1 MKNLIFLCIATCIFI
16 LSVIVLNEAPI
27 INGLLG
33 KGTYDTNVVT
43 TSDGWYDKDCGYYN
57 DNYKINKELSS
68 EDITGTQEE
77 HDEYLKFLKEGRNK
91 CYRNKAMAGLEYAA
105 FNVNVIFGLTC
116 AILGL
121 LRYYGN
127 NLGKSI
133 SLIGIVSGI
142 IGFVLAFVY
151 VIYSGIIFT
160 QDVVN
165 KDYDAISY
173 EDAYQSALIKVD
185 SEGAYL
191 KWDDSKDGYVCIF
204 YDKNN
209 KDSLY
214 LKYSDYGN
222 KYLNY
227 NKDSFFKEDYKYALM
242 STSNVAGLKSSGCLR
257 TLTPNDIKDLWKDCK
272 DYDEGQPLQITNQ
285 KKAKIYDASGTKLGE
300 CDKLLSF
307 DDTLSK
313 VKKNLYNQWLTT
325 IILGIFIS
333 ILDIGLTIFGF
344 LLLFDSNSK

>member
-57 DNYKINKELSS
+57 DNYKINKELNS
-68 EDITGTQEE
+68 EDIAGTQEE

-191 KWDDSKDGYVCIF
+191 KWDDSKNGYVCIF

-209 KDSLY
+209 KDSVY
-214 LKYSDYGN
+214 LKYSDYGS
-222 KYLNY
+222 KCLNY
-227 NKDSFFKEDYKYALM
+227 NKHIYFKQDYKFVLINQ
-242 STSNVAGLKSSGCLR
+242 SPTSGMKASGCLK
-257 TLTPNDIKDLWKDCK
+257 TVNAQNFWEECK
-272 DYDEGQPLQITNQ
+272 TYDERQPFQLNDQN
-285 KKAKIYDASGTKLGE
+285 KAKIYDAIGTKLGE
-300 CDKLLSF
+300 CDKIYF
-307 DDTLSK
+307 AQDTLSK

-333 ILDIGLTIFGF
+333 LLDIGLTILGF
-344 LLLFDSNSK
+344 LLLFGSNSN